1 MCDNSVIVPSDAELE
16 EAVYIPEEDIIES
29 DLQHIDNFVEGFESI
44 INQYRSKGM
53 VNYSGCESYTIGIMK
68 ANSLT
73 TNVYSGFENF
83 ITDGIKKLWEMIKNM
98 CKSIYQFFF
107 GGKDDENKE
116 IKEEEKEIK
125 QNVLLL
131 ENLDKKCEGA
141 VTNSEIAEVIN
152 EAAEEVKNNKPIKEN
167 NSNKSDVKTSVK
179 VKYKQVISDKLKKI
193 FKDNDVNVT
202 VVKSKSKKIVDDAT
216 RSSEFK
222 ETIRKATRSA
232 ENEIVEGLI
241 KRRAI
246 KKFKTQF
253 QSTLNKLKSMDVPKE
268 ERFMLNLQDPN
279 FWVLFDKKLEN
290 GDYKIVFYNFGQTI
304 EEELKEFTNKIES
317 IEKSHNSDNNESTE
331 FLKKLKGY
339 LNDYTRMLGT
349 LRKIV
354 RTVNVGYE
362 KAIVNIESIKA
373 KYIAEELG
381 KLTNS

>member
-16 EAVYIPEEDIIES
+16 EAVYIPEEDVIES

-53 VNYSGCESYTIGIMK
+53 VNYSGFESYTIGVMK

-73 TNVYSGFENF
+73 TNVYNGFENF

-107 GGKDDENKE
+107 GGKNDENKE

-131 ENLDKKCEGA
+131 ENLDKKCEG
-141 VTNSEIAEVIN
+141 VVSNSEIAEVIN

-167 NSNKSDVKTSVK
+167 NFNKSDVKTSVK
-179 VKYKQVISDKLKKI
+179 ANYKKTISEKLKKV

-216 RSSEFK
+216 SSSEFK
-222 ETIRKATRSA
+222 EAIRKATRSA

-253 QSTLNKLKSMDVPKE
+253 QSTLNKLKTMEVSKE
-268 ERFMLNLQDPN
+268 EMFMSNLQDPN

-290 GDYKIVFYNFGQTI
+290 GDYKVVFYNFGKII

-317 IEKSHNSDNNESTE
+317 IEKSHNSDDNESTE

-339 LNDYTRMLGT
+339 LNDYTRMLGA
-349 LRKIV
+349 LRKII

-373 KYIAEELG
+373 KYIAEELA